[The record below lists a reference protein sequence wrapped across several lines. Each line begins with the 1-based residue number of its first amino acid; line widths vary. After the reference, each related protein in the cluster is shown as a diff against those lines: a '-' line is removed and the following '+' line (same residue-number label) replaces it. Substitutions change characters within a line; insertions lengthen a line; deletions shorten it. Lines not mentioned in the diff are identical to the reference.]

1 MDSPSKTLS
10 SVVTKMVQR
19 EQKGKR
25 EYGQTLDRTDLNLLD
40 FLTHAQEE
48 AMDHA
53 LYLEKA
59 IQIEKERLANI

>member
-25 EYGQTLDRTDLNLLD
+25 EYGQTLDRTDLTDLD
-40 FLTHAQEE
+40 YLIHAQEE
-48 AMDHA
+48 AMDLA
-53 LYLEKA
+53 LYLQKLIDEH
-59 IQIEKERLANI
+59 